1 MKKYWEHTAQR
12 KPLPQQKQW
21 TSDALAK
28 QYHTS
33 TWRRLRK
40 VFLVNNPICVMCET
54 IGKFTPANVVDHIVP
69 IRKGG
74 EFLEW
79 ENLQSLCASCH
90 NSKTMK
96 ERHEHS

>member
-1 MKKYWEHTAQR
+1 
-12 KPLPQQKQW
+12 
-21 TSDALAK
+21 
-28 QYHTS
+28 
-33 TWRRLRK
+33 
-40 VFLVNNPICVMCET
+40 MCET

-69 IRKGG
+69 IRNGG